1 MQVLTTMK
9 KNLLTIYLIFLISQ
23 LFAFCSAIEEDKRQ
37 YLNLKFWEKF
47 NDEILINNIVKAYE
61 NNPDLKIAETKIK
74 ESEKIVKLSLAE
86 ELPHINF
93 EGMLGRTFAS
103 SDMLR
108 GKNNFMIYNYSQTRF
123 LLPLTA
129 SYEIDIWGK
138 NRLRTKSFK
147 ESEKM
152 LKEDE
157 RAVYIALTSAI
168 AADYFNLIKTD
179 KTLELQKELLKLNKK
194 LLELTKS
201 KEKNGLAS
209 IDEVLE
215 IEDKTAQI
223 EIIVNNL
230 EAKKE
235 IFENQLSYLLGDKMF
250 SKVERNDYNSVTLLN
265 EVPNEVNS
273 SIIINRPDV
282 KSSAFN
288 ILRANYEAKSTKRDI
303 LPSFTIM
310 GTLGFNGYSHGT
322 HLFSPNSGLA
332 DLWIVPNFDIFDG
345 GRKYHLMKLKKLE
358 YKRAKDEYEK
368 SVLASIQEVNDA
380 LVMSKKEKKN
390 FKISS
395 EIFNIQSQ
403 KLRLKEIN
411 KTLGLAN
418 ELDYILYQQAK
429 ILAQQKLVDDKINYV
444 ISTINLY
451 KSVGGVDF
459 TNNEN
464 L

>member
-1 MQVLTTMK
+1 MQ
-9 KNLLTIYLIFLISQ
+9 
-23 LFAFCSAIEEDKRQ
+23 DKRQ
-37 YLNLKFWEKF
+37 YLNLPFWEKF
-47 NDEILINNIVKAYE
+47 NDEILINNIIKAYE
-61 NNPDLKIAETKIK
+61 NNPDLKIADTKIK

-138 NRLRTKSFK
+138 NRLKTKSFK

-179 KTLELQKELLKLNKK
+179 KTLELQKELLELNKK
-194 LLELTKS
+194 LLNITKT
-201 KEKNGLAS
+201 KEKNGLAT
-209 IDEVLE
+209 IDNILE
-215 IEDKTAQI
+215 IENKTAQN
-223 EIIVNNL
+223 ELIINNL

-235 IFENQLSYLLGDKMF
+235 IFENQLDYLLGDKLF
-250 SKVERNDYNSVTLLN
+250 SKIERNTYDNVTILN
-265 EVPNEVNS
+265 EVPDEINS

-282 KSSAFN
+282 KSSAYN
-288 ILRANYEAKSTKRDI
+288 ILRANYEAKSAKRDI

-332 DLWIVPNFDIFDG
+332 DLWIIPNFDIFDG
-345 GRKYHLMKLKKLE
+345 GKKYHLMKLKKLE
-358 YKRAKDEYEK
+358 YKRAQEEYEK
-368 SVLASIQEVNDA
+368 AVLSSIQEVNDA
-380 LVMSKKEKKN
+380 LAITKKEKN
-390 FKISS
+390 NLKISS
-395 EIFNIQSQ
+395 KILEIQSQ

-411 KTLGLAN
+411 KIYGLAD
-418 ELDYILYQQAK
+418 ELDYILYQQAQ
-429 ILAQQKLVDDKINYV
+429 ILSQQKLIDDKINYV

-459 TNNEN
+459 TNKEN

>member
-1 MQVLTTMK
+1 MK
-9 KNLLTIYLIFLISQ
+9 KNLLTIFLIFLISQ
-23 LFAFCSAIEEDKRQ
+23 LFAFCLAANEDKRQ
-37 YLNLKFWEKF
+37 YLNLNFWEKF
-47 NDEILINNIVKAYE
+47 NDEILINNIEKAFE
-61 NNPDLKIAETKIK
+61 NNPDLKIADSKIK

-103 SDMLR
+103 SDLLR
-108 GKNNFMIYNYSQTRF
+108 GKNNFMINNYSQTRF

-179 KTLELQKELLKLNKK
+179 KTLELQKKLLKLNQK
-194 LLELTKS
+194 LLELTIS
-201 KEKNGLAS
+201 KEKNGLATTDD
-209 IDEVLE
+209 ILE
-215 IEDKTAQI
+215 IKNKTAQL
-223 EIIVNNL
+223 EILVNNL
-230 EAKKE
+230 ESKKE
-235 IFENQLSYLLGDKMF
+235 IFENQLSYLMGDKLF
-250 SKVERNDYNSVTLLN
+250 SEVKRSDFENITLLN
-265 EVPNEVNS
+265 NVPEEINS
-273 SIIINRPDV
+273 SVIINRPDV
-282 KSSAFN
+282 KSSALN
-288 ILRANYEAKSTKRDI
+288 ILRANYEAKSAKRDI

-345 GRKYHLMKLKKLE
+345 GRKYHFMKLKKLE
-358 YKRAKDEYEK
+358 YKRAQDEYEK
-368 SVLASIQEVNDA
+368 SVLSSIQEVNDA
-380 LVMSKKEKKN
+380 LAITKKEKKN
-390 FKISS
+390 FKIASD
-395 EIFNIQSQ
+395 IFEIQSQ

-411 KTLGLAN
+411 KSIGLAN
-418 ELDYILYQQAK
+418 ELDYILYQQAQ
-429 ILAQQKLVDDKINYV
+429 IIAQQKLVDDKINYV

-451 KSVGGVDF
+451 KSIGGVDF
-459 TNNEN
+459 TNSEN

>member
-1 MQVLTTMK
+1 MK
-9 KNLLTIYLIFLISQ
+9 KNLLTIFLIFLISQ
-23 LFAFCSAIEEDKRQ
+23 LFAFCLALEQDKKQ
-37 YLNLKFWEKF
+37 FLNLSFWEKF
-47 NDEILINNIVKAYE
+47 NDEILISNIMKAYE
-61 NNPDLKIAETKIK
+61 NNPDLKIADTKIK

-179 KTLELQKELLKLNKK
+179 KTLELQKQLLELNKK
-194 LLELTKS
+194 LLELTIS

-209 IDEVLE
+209 IDDALE
-215 IEDKTAQI
+215 IKDKTAQI
-223 EIIVNNL
+223 ELLVNNL

-235 IFENQLSYLLGDKMF
+235 IFENQLSYLLGDKLF
-250 SKVERNDYNSVTLLN
+250 SKVERNTFDNITLLN
-265 EVPNEVNS
+265 QVPDEINS

-282 KSSAFN
+282 KSSAYN
-288 ILRANYEAKSTKRDI
+288 ILRADYEAKSAKRDI

-310 GTLGFNGYSHGT
+310 GTLGYNGYTHGT
-322 HLFSPNSGLA
+322 HLFAANSGLA

-358 YKRAKDEYEK
+358 YKRAQDEYEK

-390 FKISS
+390 LKISS
-395 EIFNIQSQ
+395 EILDIQSQ
-403 KLRLKEIN
+403 KLKLKEIS
-411 KTLGLAN
+411 KESGLAN
-418 ELDYILYQQAK
+418 ELDYILYQQAQV
-429 ILAQQKLVDDKINYV
+429 IAQQKLVDDKINYV

-459 TNNEN
+459 TNSEN

>member
-1 MQVLTTMK
+1 MK
-9 KNLLTIYLIFLISQ
+9 KNLLTIFLIFLISQ
-23 LFAFCSAIEEDKRQ
+23 SFAFCSAQEQDKRQ
-37 YLNLKFWEKF
+37 YLNLSFWQKF
-47 NDEILINNIVKAYE
+47 NDEILINNIIKGYE
-61 NNPDLKIAETKIK
+61 NNPDLKIADTKIK

-157 RAVYIALTSAI
+157 RAVYIALSSAI
-168 AADYFNLIKTD
+168 AADYYNLIKTD
-179 KTLELQKELLKLNKK
+179 KIIELQNELLNLNEKLLKL
-194 LLELTKS
+194 TIS
-201 KEKNGLAS
+201 KEQNGLATKDD
-209 IDEVLE
+209 ILE
-215 IEDKTAQI
+215 IQEKTAQI
-223 EIIVNNL
+223 TLTINDL

-235 IFENQLSYLLGDKMF
+235 IFENQLSYLLGDKLF
-250 SKVERNDYNSVTLLN
+250 SKIERNDFKNVSLIDN
-265 EVPNEVNS
+265 VPSELNS

-282 KSSAFN
+282 KSSAYN
-288 ILRANYEAKSTKRDI
+288 ILRADYEAKSAKRDI

-345 GRKYHLMKLKKLE
+345 GRKYNLMKLKKLE
-358 YKRAKDEYEK
+358 YERAKQEYEK

-380 LVMSKKEKKN
+380 LVMTKKEKKN
-390 FKISS
+390 YKIAADV
-395 EIFNIQSQ
+395 FDIQSQ
-403 KLRLKEIN
+403 KLRLKSIN
-411 KTLGLAN
+411 KNLGLAN
-418 ELDYILYQQAK
+418 ELDYILYQQAQ

-459 TNNEN
+459 TNSEN